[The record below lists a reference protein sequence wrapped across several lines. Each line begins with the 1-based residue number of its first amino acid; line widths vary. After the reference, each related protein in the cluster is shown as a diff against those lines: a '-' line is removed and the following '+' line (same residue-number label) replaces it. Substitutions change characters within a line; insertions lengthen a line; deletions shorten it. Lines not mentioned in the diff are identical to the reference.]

1 MGTNGV
7 LESTQLGTVH
17 QEGVQV
23 TWSRGPGK
31 GLLAVTQR
39 KEQGPEL
46 RQGEGRV

>member
-1 MGTNGV
+1 MGSNGKF
-7 LESTQLGTVH
+7 ESTQLGTVH

-31 GLLAVTQR
+31 GLLAVTWR

-46 RQGEGRV
+46 RQCGGRI